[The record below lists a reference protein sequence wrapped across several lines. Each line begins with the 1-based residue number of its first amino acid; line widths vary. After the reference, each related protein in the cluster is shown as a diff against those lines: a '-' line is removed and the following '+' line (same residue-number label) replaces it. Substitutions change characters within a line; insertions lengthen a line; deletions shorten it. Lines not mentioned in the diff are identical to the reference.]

1 MKINSIT
8 AVAAC
13 LIPCFLANSMAFG
26 GTCDFMSLTSAGGN
40 DYIIKTNGSISNV
53 QSIILKVGYSDENR
67 LASKQPV
74 SQEGTAQWTFFNS
87 TPRSDGLL
95 IYAST
100 QQPLHLSG
108 TVARIRFARV
118 TTPPTLACTI
128 TADYVKS
135 EKNQDTSNNST
146 TSGSSGNSSATVADE
161 TVKSGDS
168 FTTQNDQGTSSN
180 GLETSQFG
188 ATSMT
193 VRPDVHDGGETPPPP
208 HEEQEQPE
216 DELQH
221 DEEVTPTAQPELPSQ
236 PDATPPPSPSRS
248 PEHVEYRSI
257 LSRFQAEAG
266 ERTPSALM
274 ALFSEP
280 VAQGISQTPPIGLSD
295 GESIVTLTLKATG
308 DDGAT
313 PLFILKGARLLAL
326 TREPGGFWA
335 VKTLPDR
342 GVSEA
347 VLTVLSGEDSVVYP
361 LTVAPRIN
369 IKPKEG
375 EPLTEADFTA
385 FIAQRGGE
393 QGQAGDLNGDG
404 KRDYL
409 DDYIFTANYL
419 AATSTPLSGAR
430 TKEPSPSPAQ
440 P

>member
-1 MKINSIT
+1 MKISAIT
-8 AVAAC
+8 AVSVC
-13 LIPCFLANSMAFG
+13 LLLCCLTISAAFG
-26 GTCDFMSLTSAGGN
+26 GTCNLMSLTYAGGN
-40 DYIIKTNGSISNV
+40 DYVIRTNGSISNV
-53 QSIILKVGYSDENR
+53 QSIILKVGYGDENK

-74 SQEGTAQWTFFNS
+74 VQEGTAQWTFFNA
-87 TPRSDGLL
+87 TPRTDGLL
-95 IYAST
+95 IYASA
-100 QQPLHLSG
+100 QQPFLLSG
-108 TVARIRFARV
+108 AVTRIRFARV

-146 TSGSSGNSSATVADE
+146 TPGSSGNSSTTVADE
-161 TVKSGDS
+161 TLKRGDNA
-168 FTTQNDQGTSSN
+168 TIQNDQGASSN
-180 GLETSQFG
+180 GLETSQIG

-208 HEEQEQPE
+208 NEEQEKPE
-216 DELQH
+216 DELQN

-236 PDATPPPSPSRS
+236 PDATPSPSPSRS

-257 LSRFQAEAG
+257 LSRFQAEAA
-266 ERTPSALM
+266 ERNPSALM

-280 VAQGISQTPPIGLSD
+280 VAQGITQTPPIGFSD

-313 PLFILKGARLLAL
+313 PLFILKGARLLTL
-326 TREPGGFWA
+326 TREPGGFWV

-347 VLTVLSGEDSVVYP
+347 ILTLVSGEDSVVYP
-361 LTVAPRIN
+361 LTVVPGII
-369 IKPKEG
+369 IKPKEKG
-375 EPLTEADFTA
+375 PLTEADFTA
-385 FIAQRGGE
+385 FLAQRGGE

-404 KRDYL
+404 RRDYQ

-419 AATSTPLSGAR
+419 VATSAPPSGSQS
-430 TKEPSPSPAQ
+430 KEPSPSPAQ